1 MGWIYLPSV
10 SIQNGSNIV
19 TVNNTATDSIKPG
32 DGLLIGAYDLVEIIE
47 VSIGQLKLKK
57 NWSSS
62 SQSNAEAAVVPTFGD
77 FNAATAAL
85 RQATTITQG
94 NFAEMEK
101 WWTQLGQVTF
111 KAYNNTEHTVRTA
124 KQMDADVSELEAET
138 RDLIGELAVV
148 GYFPSES
155 QFEVM
160 REQNQSKFAAS
171 DFVYHGRSRNLYTA
185 INQGLWSTD
194 YNGTFNLANTIR
206 IGDKESLPNPAPS
219 QNSKSTIAI
228 FNAAG
233 VPLPI
238 RMMNEVD
245 LANLVFP
252 PAPNGTVTY
261 DSATGVVTDFTKDAG
276 HYAGKVGYETV
287 AERAAISGLSTL
299 NEAVASAFE
308 GEVKNGDFR
317 LGNALWSNNT
327 VVENGKLVCQTA
339 TTTSRTQSFV
349 WDETAKYEV
358 TVVCSEW
365 TAGAVSIV
373 KYGVG
378 ATDGNILG
386 VNGVGTFSTV
396 FDPTSVSGNN
406 SSDNLL
412 NIYNVGIVDLVID
425 SISIRKVTN
434 QVVTDRVDMTGLEIF
449 AEEVKNGEVFPV
461 CIQNLN
467 SNVIAGVPMRLS
479 TRPKSYFQVYDGQ
492 YPDNAVNNAF
502 YCWDWPALTTAQ
514 KAQVADYLKGAAFV
528 NSAGNLVQWR
538 VRNRSFAGA
547 GNGDWNNI
555 SSNNQDTLQF
565 AHPVA
570 RVKVQGVNDAI
581 PASIGVHN
589 NGVDNYYS
597 AKNIYV
603 QSSDFGVF
611 SAVNESTK
619 KPTLSAYNGECYFY
633 VIATVPRLNQG
644 AHHPELNPMGA
655 RRPRIEAVGT
665 NFWHG
670 LDSSVFSKK
679 YCFMAQANGIVSIGF
694 NNSTGNISSAIS
706 GRPDGK
712 FYDAIYP
719 SGQGGVIDHR
729 LKYGA
734 WDASSYEQAAVVREE
749 VKNGIYR
756 GRESLVHTEILDCR
770 VYANS
775 SSTRIYLEDPLL
787 RKYVNTASD
796 ITSLV
801 DIYLENSSGK
811 WVKSSFVYAYSS
823 DPRFYVSGENLPVK
837 LTGDTVRIVFTH
849 KNLLIS
855 ERITVEGNFSFT
867 DVIGDPANILQ
878 CSALKDG
885 WLGAWVPVIPD
896 GVSKEFP
903 LTRKDVSGNPEGVQT
918 IDSGSTWTVNSFVTF
933 DPTKNSCQASW
944 ELGLVLICNYTA
956 FAKQT
961 ENSYNLPVFNGEFGV
976 ANYVEACNQPD
987 VKYGSLLIESLLGMI
1002 VKAQY
1007 YSTSR
1012 QRLSLTALSFDYL
1025 GKLSQDNSNLLV
1037 QKHSEIG
1044 LLGYENETGACK
1056 VLSHQ
1061 INESGQASLNIVANE
1076 LIYSSTASNWGDDSK
1091 VKVLADSTFTDLNGN
1106 KCRAVIHKLA
1116 KPYGFIQNKI

>member
-57 NWSSS
+57 NWSSA

-449 AEEVKNGEVFPV
+449 AEEVKNGEIFPV

-502 YCWDWPALTTAQ
+502 YCWDWTALTTAQ

-528 NSAGNLVQWR
+528 NSAGNMVQWR

-547 GNGDWNNI
+547 GNGDWERL
-555 SSNNQDTLQF
+555 SSIGSAGFQF
-565 AHPVA
+565 ANASRVA
-570 RVKVQGVNDAI
+570 SQGCRDL
-581 PASIGVHN
+581 ASAYTLGTAT
-589 NGVDNYYS
+589 DYT
-597 AKNIYV
+597 
-603 QSSDFGVF
+603 QSSSG
-611 SAVNESTK
+611 
-619 KPTLSAYNGECYFY
+619 LSKYSEVGLVGARAGNGSGYGDECYFY

-655 RRPRIEAVGT
+655 RRPRIEGVGT

-679 YCFMAQANGIVSIGF
+679 YCFMAQANGIVPIGF
-694 NNSTGNISSAIS
+694 NSSTGDISSAIS

-749 VKNGIYR
+749 VKNGMYR

-885 WLGAWVPVIPD
+885 WLGTWVPVIPD

-956 FAKQT
+956 SAKQT

-976 ANYVEACNQPD
+976 ANYVEAYNQPD

-1025 GKLSQDNSNLLV
+1025 GKLSQDNSNLPV

-1044 LLGYENETGACK
+1044 LLGYENGTGACK

>member
-57 NWSSS
+57 NWSSA
-62 SQSNAEAAVVPTFGD
+62 SQSNAESAVVPTFGD

-101 WWTQLGQVTF
+101 WWTQIGQVTF

-124 KQMDADVSELEAET
+124 KQMEQDVSKLEAET

-171 DFVYHGRSRNLYTA
+171 DFVYHGKHPASGGNYAT
-185 INQGLWSTD
+185 IGEGLSM
-194 YNGTFNLANTIR
+194 GLSS
-206 IGDKESLPNPAPS
+206 EEPNRLLLGMYS
-219 QNSKSTIAI
+219 GGVGKSKTEHPV

-233 VPLPI
+233 VLLNVLGI
-238 RMMNEVD
+238 NKYGYNGH
-245 LANLVFP
+245 ANTLFLP
-252 PAPNGTVTY
+252 PAPDGTVTY
-261 DSATGVVTDFTKDAG
+261 DSATGVVTNFKKDAG
-276 HYAGKVGYETV
+276 HYAGVAGYETV
-287 AERAAISGLSTL
+287 AERTLLSGLSEK

-308 GEVKNGDFR
+308 GEIKNGDFR
-317 LGNALWSNNT
+317 FGSSWWTNAN
-327 VVENGKLVCQTA
+327 VVDGKLFCQA
-339 TTTSRTQSFV
+339 ASAQSRTQSFV

-358 TVVCSEW
+358 TVVCSEY
-365 TAGAVSIV
+365 TSGQVSIV
-373 KYGVG
+373 KHGVG
-378 ATDGNILG
+378 ASDGNIMTIS
-386 VNGVGTFSTV
+386 GVGTFTTI

-406 SSDNLL
+406 SADNLI
-412 NIYNVGIVDLVID
+412 NIYNSGIVDLVID
-425 SISIRKVTN
+425 SISVRKITN

-514 KAQVADYLKGAAFV
+514 KAQVADYLKGTAFV
-528 NSAGNLVQWR
+528 NSAGNSVQWR

-547 GNGDWNNI
+547 GNGDWSFSGQVGAPLWFDEQAKI
-555 SSNNQDTLQF
+555 CVS
-565 AHPVA
+565 
-570 RVKVQGVNDAI
+570 VKGV
-581 PASIGVHN
+581 
-589 NGVDNYYS
+589 
-597 AKNIYV
+597 KNS
-603 QSSDFGVF
+603 SSDFVSSSGEWFQGWNTADSVKDNPKLTSNGVYQPRRGGNN
-611 SAVNESTK
+611 A
-619 KPTLSAYNGECYFY
+619 AYNGECYFY

-679 YCFMAQANGIVSIGF
+679 YCFMAQTNGIVPIGF
-694 NNSTGNISSAIS
+694 NSSTGNISSAIS
-706 GRPDGK
+706 GHPDGK

-749 VKNGIYR
+749 VKNGTYR
-756 GRESLVHTEILDCR
+756 GRE
-770 VYANS
+770 
-775 SSTRIYLEDPLL
+775 
-787 RKYVNTASD
+787 
-796 ITSLV
+796 
-801 DIYLENSSGK
+801 
-811 WVKSSFVYAYSS
+811 
-823 DPRFYVSGENLPVK
+823 K
-837 LTGDTVRIVFTH
+837 LVFTH
-849 KNLLIS
+849 IQMGTQSSAAASTNAFTVDNVSKFVVGDSVSIVSDGVIVVKDRVVTSIGSSNITFNGDGIPRDVKS
-855 ERITVEGNFSFT
+855 YYFVVTTKTNITVEGAFSQT
-867 DVIGDPANILQ
+867 DVIGNPANILQ
-878 CSALKDG
+878 CPALKDG
-885 WLGAWVPVIPD
+885 WFGSWIPKIPD
-896 GVSKEFP
+896 GTTQVFEMTSPVKST
-903 LTRKDVSGNPEGVQT
+903 LTRQYTSDNGVT
-918 IDSGSTWTVNSFVTF
+918 WASSTFASFNSFT
-933 DPTKNSCQASW
+933 NSETAVY
-944 ELGLVLICNYTA
+944 GADRVAIYNYTSE
-956 FAKQT
+956 AKPT
-961 ENSYNLPVFNGEFGV
+961 VASGKLPVFNGEFGV
-976 ANYVEACNQPD
+976 SMFVDVLNSSSINYGA
-987 VKYGSLLIESLLGMI
+987 LLAHSTLELI
-1002 VKAQY
+1002 VKGQLS
-1007 YSTSR
+1007 STTR
-1012 QRLSLTALSFDYL
+1012 QRLKLQELSIDYL
-1025 GKLSQDNSNLLV
+1025 GNLSADNVNLLI
-1037 QKHSEIG
+1037 QKHDTIG
-1044 LLGYENETGACK
+1044 NLDSSNNTHAAKFL
-1056 VLSHQ
+1056 VHQ
-1061 INESGQASLNIVANE
+1061 INESDQANLNLIANE

-1091 VKVLADSTFTDLNGN
+1091 IKVLTDATFTDLNGN
-1106 KCRAVIHKLA
+1106 KCKAVIHKLA